1 MKNLQELKK
10 EKENKVS
17 ELIKETGMFFA
28 FSNEQFNEN
37 KTPLQNGEK
46 YVSLGAGCYL
56 PKSKVESYLNG
67 SKEIDKWF
75 KYEVKQ
81 NKLRKEHI
89 IYELSN
95 HEAWYTMDITDTLR
109 ALGKDFTEDEV
120 KKVFWSEYKNQSV
133 EY

>member
-37 KTPLQNGEK
+37 KTPLQDGEK

-56 PKSKVESYLNG
+56 PKSKVNAYLNG

-75 KYEVKQ
+75 KSEVKQ

-95 HEAWYTMDITDTLR
+95 HEAWYTMEIEDTLT
-109 ALGKDFTEDEV
+109 ALGEDFTEDEV

-133 EY
+133 EN